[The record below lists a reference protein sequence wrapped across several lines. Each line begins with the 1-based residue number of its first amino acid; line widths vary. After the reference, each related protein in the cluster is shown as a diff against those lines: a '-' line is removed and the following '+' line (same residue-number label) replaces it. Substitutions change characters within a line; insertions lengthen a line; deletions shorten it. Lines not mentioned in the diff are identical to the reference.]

1 MAASR
6 GLRAQLLAALF
17 VAVVSALGLLDLVVG
32 RLGEH
37 ARVTERLRAV
47 EASAALLSEVAQ
59 SPGFDLPRFDRIAD
73 ATVGRG
79 GVVGLEIVT
88 PDGRVFARGRPGD
101 GTAVHARASS
111 GVVARLFVSLDRT
124 TIGRRQQEF
133 VFLYIGLTALA
144 ILLLVYVALT
154 WLVVRPIERLRD
166 ASERLANG
174 RLDRP
179 VDERGPRELA
189 ELGRSFNRMAADLR
203 KDRESLVARLAELEA
218 TTRGL
223 RSAQEQIVR
232 TEKLASVGRL
242 SAGVA
247 HEIGNPLAAILG
259 LVELL
264 ESGDLSPDESAEFV
278 TRIRAET
285 ERIHGI
291 LRDLLDFARQGR
303 EADDDADA
311 TCDALAVA
319 NEAVAL
325 MRPQRAFRNVEIAVH
340 GEGELRVRCPDT
352 RLTQVLLNL
361 LLNASD
367 AMDGKGRID
376 VRIGVEDDRIR
387 LDVDDDGPGIDP
399 NVSQTLFEP
408 FVTTKEVGKGTGLGL
423 AVCHT
428 IVERCGGRIAAGAH
442 GGRGAR
448 FTVELPRAPRSTDA

>member
-17 VAVVSALGLLDLVVG
+17 VAVVSALGVLDLVVG

-37 ARVTERLRAV
+37 ARVTERLRAA
-47 EASAALLSEVAQ
+47 EASAALLAEVSQ

-88 PDGRVFARGRPGD
+88 GDGRAYARGRPGD
-101 GTAVHARASS
+101 GTSVESRTDS
-111 GVVARLFVSLDRT
+111 GVVARIFVALDRT

-154 WLVVRPIERLRD
+154 LLVVRPIERLRL

-174 RLDRP
+174 QLDRP
-179 VDERGPRELA
+179 VDTTGPRELA
-189 ELGRSFNRMAADLR
+189 ELGRSFNRMASDLR

-223 RSAQEQIVR
+223 RAAQDQIVR

-264 ESGDLSPDESAEFV
+264 ESGDLSPEESAEFV
-278 TRIRAET
+278 TRIRVET

-291 LRDLLDFARQGR
+291 LRDLLDFARQGK
-303 EADDDADA
+303 EAADDVDA

-325 MRPQRAFRNVEIAVH
+325 MRPQRGFRNVEIVVH
-340 GEGELRVRCPDT
+340 GDGEHRVRCPDA

-376 VRIGVEDDRIR
+376 VRIGVEGDRIV
-387 LDVDDDGPGIDP
+387 LVVDDDGPGIDP

-428 IVERCGGRIAAGAH
+428 IVERCGGRISAGAH
-442 GGRGAR
+442 EGRGAR
-448 FTVELPRAPRSTDA
+448 FTVELPNASRSTDA